1 MLARTALNVTKEHD
15 MLFDQKGKP
24 FNPDNL
30 PQGHK
35 AREAVLATLREVLV
49 PRRPG
54 KHEGFK
60 LQQRARFKGV

>member
-1 MLARTALNVTKEHD
+1 

-30 PQGHK
+30 PQGRK